1 MGTAIALLDLDETT
15 LLLQIS
21 LFSLFLDLLYSAMP
35 PRKRKGGSRKTA
47 AGAAAVSAQDE
58 EPERVEEGPQVTQ
71 GAQGTDDRQRVDDPP
86 TGASKEKRPPLRLDL
101 EQEGV
106 VFEFVEAHQELYSK
120 GHPDFLKTGH
130 KLALWQ
136 QLADTLKATD
146 FDGG

>member
-1 MGTAIALLDLDETT
+1 MGTAIAILDLDETT

-21 LFSLFLDLLYSAMP
+21 IFSLFWDLLYSAMP
-35 PRKRKGGSRKTA
+35 AKKRKGGSRQTA
-47 AGAAAVSAQDE
+47 AAAAVSAQDE

-71 GAQGTDDRQRVDDPP
+71 GAQGTDDRQRVVDPA
-86 TGASKEKRPPLRLDL
+86 TGASKEKRPPLKLDL

-136 QLADTLKATD
+136 QLADTLKVTD
-146 FDGG
+146 SDGG